1 METNETTQIFIRRL
15 RKLIRESIAKD
26 GILEDQ
32 LKEPVKVKKNKK
44 VKERGNYQQES
55 NKT

>member
-32 LKEPVKVKKNKK
+32 LKEPVKVKKKQK
-44 VKERGNYQQES
+44 GKGKR
-55 NKT
+55 